1 MTEFLTTAFLP
12 WLQAFATALLPLLG
26 AMALTWLRRRQVNTV
41 VFEAVGRAAGEAYK
55 HIAASGRPVT
65 DPVALAAG
73 INAGGSYLLDRIPD
87 TLRAAGLSPEDAAQ
101 IVGAELGKL
110 MAIDPN
116 VHLGPKA

>member
-1 MTEFLTTAFLP
+1 MTQFLANIVLP
-12 WLQAFATALLPLLG
+12 WLQTFAAAALPILG
-26 AMALTWLRRRQVNTV
+26 ALALAWLRRRQINTV
-41 VFEAVGRAAGEAYK
+41 VIEAVGRAAGEAYK

-87 TLRAAGLSPEDAAQ
+87 NLRAAGLSPEDAAQ

-110 MAIDPN
+110 FAIDPN
-116 VHLGPKA
+116 VHLGKGR

>member
-12 WLQAFATALLPLLG
+12 WLQALAAAAVPMLG
-26 AMALTWLRRRQVNTV
+26 ALALAWLRRRQINTT
-41 VFEAVGRAAGEAYK
+41 VFEAVGRAAGESYR

-65 DPVALAAG
+65 DRVALAAG
-73 INAGGSYLLDRIPD
+73 ISADGSYLLDRIPD

-110 MAIDPN
+110 LAADPSIKIG
-116 VHLGPKA
+116 LGA